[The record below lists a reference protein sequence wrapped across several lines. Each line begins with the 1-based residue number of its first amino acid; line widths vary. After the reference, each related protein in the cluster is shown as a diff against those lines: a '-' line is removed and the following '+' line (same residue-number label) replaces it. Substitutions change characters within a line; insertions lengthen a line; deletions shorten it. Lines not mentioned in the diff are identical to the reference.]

1 MINKII
7 LYPCSIFI
15 YHLALLV
22 LPINLFLIGLR
33 IPLIIQIFPWSFYP
47 FLILSPILT
56 LLLAMRATPANGHRF
71 AWIFP
76 VAVSLIGYSP
86 LIAFYYLIA
95 SLNNLRDYA
104 SVLAF
109 PIIIGL
115 TAFGASR
122 FLRHHERGFFS
133 SLPN

>member
-7 LYPCSIFI
+7 LYPCFIFA

-33 IPLIIQIFPWSFYP
+33 FPMITQVFPWIFYP
-47 FLILSPILT
+47 FVILSPILT
-56 LLLAMRATPANGHRF
+56 LLLALRATPVNSRCF

-76 VAVSLIGYSP
+76 VAVCLIGYSP
-86 LIAFYYLIA
+86 LILFYYLIA

-109 PIIIGL
+109 PVFIGL
-115 TAFGASR
+115 TAFGGSC
-122 FLRHHERGFFS
+122 FLRHKQ
-133 SLPN
+133 

>member
-7 LYPCSIFI
+7 LYPCVIFV

-33 IPLIIQIFPWSFYP
+33 IPLIIQVFPWLFTP
-47 FLILSPILT
+47 FLILSPVLT
-56 LLLAMRATPANGHRF
+56 FLLALRATPAKSHRF

-86 LIAFYYLIA
+86 LIVFYFLIA
-95 SLNNLRDYA
+95 NNLRDYA
-104 SVLAF
+104 LVLSF
-109 PIIIGL
+109 PTVIGL
-115 TAFGASR
+115 AAFRGSC
-122 FLRHHERGFFS
+122 FLRHNKRGILS

>member
-7 LYPCSIFI
+7 LYPCFIFV

-33 IPLIIQIFPWSFYP
+33 IPLIIQVFPWLFCP

-56 LLLAMRATPANGHRF
+56 LLLAFRATPANYHWF
-71 AWIFP
+71 TWIFP

-86 LIAFYYLIA
+86 LIVFYYLIA
-95 SLNNLRDYA
+95 SFNNLLDYVM
-104 SVLAF
+104 VLVF

-115 TAFGASR
+115 AAFGGSC
-122 FLRHHERGFFS
+122 FFET
-133 SLPN
+133 